1 MLLLTYCYS
10 LGLVFDYQE
19 APLKV
24 PPNVFVTLA
33 FYIRYLP
40 DPTPG
45 APPTCSIWFHLGLLH
60 TILDERLG
68 IFQSVRLCSNF
79 ISRWQTWF

>member
-1 MLLLTYCYS
+1 M
-10 LGLVFDYQE
+10 G
-19 APLKV
+19 V

-45 APPTCSIWFHLGLLH
+45 VHPTSPSRFNFGLLH

-68 IFQSVRLCSNF
+68 IFESYDDESYVSNF
-79 ISRWQTWF
+79 QVSSSQTSVDYCRQ

>member
-1 MLLLTYCYS
+1 MEETH
-10 LGLVFDYQE
+10 
-19 APLKV
+19 P
-24 PPNVFVTLA
+24 LA

-60 TILDERLG
+60 IILDERLVG
-68 IFQSVRLCSNF
+68 FESYENNYIYILTLYIMN
-79 ISRWQTWF
+79 